1 MDITI
6 RRMRSGDADEL
17 YRLLSDPVVMRYLE
31 PPYDR
36 VQTEAFLHDAG
47 LSEPPLVYA
56 VQEDERFI
64 GYVIYHEYD
73 ADSMEIGWV
82 LFPEYWGRGYASE
95 LTDRLID
102 RARQAQKDVVIECVP
117 EQTATM
123 HLAGKKG
130 FRSDGVSD
138 GLAVYRLA
146 DRHCGQGGVPVGLG
160 HPAAGFRDRGGA
172 VLGEAGRVGE
182 EKAGLRRGGVPDGG
196 GGAVRAVHAPGALR
210 HGGGDG
216 GKDGQLSGGKRICER
231 PVRDTYAPRDLLV
244 GRAARDTGEVE
255 NGDTAPHPQGMR
267 YISSHIQ
274 RRSGT

>member
-6 RRMRSGDADEL
+6 RRMRSDDADEL
-17 YRLLSDPVVMRYLE
+17 YRLLSDPMVMRYLE

-36 VQTEAFLHDAG
+36 VQPEAFLHDAG
-47 LSEPPLVYA
+47 LSDPPLVYA

-130 FRSDGVSD
+130 FRNDGVSD

-146 DRHCGQGGVPVGLG
+146 DR
-160 HPAAGFRDRGGA
+160 R
-172 VLGEAGRVGE
+172 
-182 EKAGLRRGGVPDGG
+182 
-196 GGAVRAVHAPGALR
+196 
-210 HGGGDG
+210 
-216 GKDGQLSGGKRICER
+216 
-231 PVRDTYAPRDLLV
+231 
-244 GRAARDTGEVE
+244 
-255 NGDTAPHPQGMR
+255 
-267 YISSHIQ
+267 
-274 RRSGT
+274 

>member
-31 PPYDR
+31 LPYDR
-36 VQTEAFLHDAG
+36 ARTEVFLRRAG
-47 LSEPPLVYA
+47 LAAQPLVYA
-56 VQEDERFI
+56 VEEDERFI

-117 EQTATM
+117 EQTATR

-130 FRSDGVSD
+130 FRNDGVSD

-146 DRHCGQGGVPVGLG
+146 DR
-160 HPAAGFRDRGGA
+160 R
-172 VLGEAGRVGE
+172 
-182 EKAGLRRGGVPDGG
+182 
-196 GGAVRAVHAPGALR
+196 
-210 HGGGDG
+210 
-216 GKDGQLSGGKRICER
+216 
-231 PVRDTYAPRDLLV
+231 
-244 GRAARDTGEVE
+244 
-255 NGDTAPHPQGMR
+255 
-267 YISSHIQ
+267 
-274 RRSGT
+274 